1 MIILR
6 ACPCSNVIFLFLS
19 YALGCAVKVLI
30 TEVFLV
36 PVNPDD
42 GASM

>member
-6 ACPCSNVIFLFLS
+6 ACPCSDVIFLFLS

-36 PVNPDD
+36 PVKPR
-42 GASM
+42 